1 MLSSHDIRR
10 GGDRTWGGDLIVFNG
25 PGVKHL
31 TDLVLPGEG
40 ISEIFDCRLK
50 RRDCDRTYVSRF
62 HASRMRLNP
71 GSDIPPK
78 YLRHSRRYCLRYFS
92 DI

>member
-1 MLSSHDIRR
+1 MLSSHDM
-10 GGDRTWGGDLIVFNG
+10 GGGGRTWGGDMIVFDG

-31 TDLVLPGEG
+31 TDLVLSGEG

-62 HASRMRLNP
+62 HASRMRLNS
-71 GSDIPPK
+71 GSDM
-78 YLRHSRRYCLRYFS
+78 RHSRRYCLRYFS